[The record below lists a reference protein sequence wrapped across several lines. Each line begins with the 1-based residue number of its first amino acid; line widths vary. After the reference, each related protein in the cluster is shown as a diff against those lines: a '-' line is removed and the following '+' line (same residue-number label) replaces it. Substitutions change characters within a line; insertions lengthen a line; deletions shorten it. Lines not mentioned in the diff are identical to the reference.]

1 MPRSSLEREIT
12 ALKGLVRATCQSA
25 DTCAA
30 AAQAAEGGDPYWA
43 MLLEQLR
50 EDRRLLLVDLVRC
63 LLLRGLP
70 VPEVRAAMTEVLGPA
85 DPEDDPDLLRAD
97 LEIAERKLELALRR
111 VLADALVSQAT
122 LELLSVHYLR
132 LRLRLGELDSAAGR
146 PGAGVALPTAAAAA
160 VVMAAPAPDGARLL
174 H

>member
-1 MPRSSLEREIT
+1 VPRSMEREIRV
-12 ALKGLVRATCQSA
+12 LKDLVRATCQSA

-30 AAQAAEGGDPYWA
+30 SAQAGGAADPYWA

-70 VPEVRAAMTEVLGPA
+70 VPEVRAAMTEVLAPA
-85 DPEDDPDLLRAD
+85 DPEGDPDLLRAD

-132 LRLRLGELDSAAGR
+132 LRLRLGELEAAAGR
-146 PGAGVALPTAAAAA
+146 RGGGGAAAA
-160 VVMAAPAPDGARLL
+160 VVPAAAIHAAPARAGARLL

>member
-1 MPRSSLEREIT
+1 VPRSMEREIGV
-12 ALKGLVRATCQSA
+12 LKGLVRATCQSA

-30 AAQAAEGGDPYWA
+30 AAQASAAADPYWT

-85 DPEDDPDLLRAD
+85 DPEGDPDLLRAD

-111 VLADALVSQAT
+111 VLADVLVSQAT
-122 LELLSVHYLR
+122 LELLGPHYLR
-132 LRLRLGELDSAAGR
+132 LRLRLEELE
-146 PGAGVALPTAAAAA
+146 GADRRRGAALPPAAAALA
-160 VVMAAPAPDGARLL
+160 VPARAGGRLL

>member
-1 MPRSSLEREIT
+1 VPRSSMEREIRV
-12 ALKGLVRATCQSA
+12 LRDLVRATCQSA

-30 AAQAAEGGDPYWA
+30 AAQAGGAADPYGA

-70 VPEVRAAMTEVLGPA
+70 VPEVRAAMTEVLAPA
-85 DPEDDPDLLRAD
+85 DPEGDPDLLRAE
-97 LEIAERKLELALRR
+97 LEVAERRLELALRR
-111 VLADALVSQAT
+111 ALADALVSRAT
-122 LELLSVHYLR
+122 LELLGVHYLR
-132 LRLRLGELDSAAGR
+132 LRLRLGELEAAAGR
-146 PGAGVALPTAAAAA
+146 RDGAAAAVLPTAAAA
-160 VVMAAPAPDGARLL
+160 MAAPAPGGARLL